1 VSGVYWNYEI
11 AFLSLRHSG
20 HQPSPKLVPG
30 GPGGSPHLNHVGF
43 RSRAAGAV
51 SGLPVVV
58 DRHDRKDSRRRQL
71 LAMHEVRRRVE
82 RHAVTSRPPGRAP
95 MALTRTP
102 AVRGLLDLIAALD
115 RRVPHVERAGEVA
128 IARDAAELKARALRR
143 IAELDRAPAPVKSK

>member
-1 VSGVYWNYEI
+1 
-11 AFLSLRHSG
+11 
-20 HQPSPKLVPG
+20 
-30 GPGGSPHLNHVGF
+30 
-43 RSRAAGAV
+43 
-51 SGLPVVV
+51 
-58 DRHDRKDSRRRQL
+58 
-71 LAMHEVRRRVE
+71 
-82 RHAVTSRPPGRAP
+82 